1 MMNPFPY
8 GKAFQLFY
16 QWSLC
21 FVMESVEFGSYDY
34 ANGLIT
40 RFWVE
45 INERTRTRKRADKR
59 IGCGTR
65 WVGSELE

>member
-1 MMNPFPY
+1 
-8 GKAFQLFY
+8 
-16 QWSLC
+16 
-21 FVMESVEFGSYDY
+21 MESVEFGSYDY